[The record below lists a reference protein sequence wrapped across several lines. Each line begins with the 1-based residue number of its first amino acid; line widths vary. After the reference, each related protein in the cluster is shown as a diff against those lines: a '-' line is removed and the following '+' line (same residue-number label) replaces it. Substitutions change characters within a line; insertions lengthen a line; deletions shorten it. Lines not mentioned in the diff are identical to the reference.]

1 MFNRIIVPL
10 DGSPFAEQALEIAC
24 GLAKPLNLPI
34 HLIRVTDP
42 YPLHLGSY
50 IDYTGYA
57 ETDKLIA
64 EEASSYLEAVVERL
78 KNQGQTVSFEVLRG
92 VAADQVTAAAGKD
105 DLIVMTSH
113 GRSGVV
119 RWFMGSV
126 AEDVMRRGKGSVL
139 MHRVQTAEST
149 ASLDS
154 STSHSL
160 VVE

>member
-1 MFNRIIVPL
+1 MFNRIMVPL
-10 DGSPFAEQALEIAC
+10 DGSPFAEEALEIAE

-34 HLIRVTDP
+34 HLIRVTEL
-42 YPLHLGSY
+42 YPLYPGSY

-57 ETDKLIA
+57 ETDQLTA
-64 EEASSYLEAVVERL
+64 EEASAYLTTIVDRL
-78 KNQGQTVSFEVLRG
+78 KNQGHTVSFEVFRG
-92 VAADQVTAAAGKD
+92 VAADQITAAARRD
-105 DLIVMTSH
+105 DLIVMSSH

-139 MHRVQTAEST
+139 MHRVQAAQST
-149 ASLDS
+149 GSPS
-154 STSHSL
+154 SSAGHSL